1 MALLLSFSMMAG
13 VCPAPVLAAE
23 LERPAAVQAATPEQA
38 APAEDGDTQTPSAP
52 EQPEEIPAQAEF
64 QAPAPDEKEPVTVQ
78 PAEVPVDAPAVGETI
93 TIDGI
98 RYEVTSLPT
107 EKANGKLTLT
117 DGKAYTGA
125 LVLADGIE
133 YAGGKYNVTALAAN
147 AFNDNTALISVDMTD
162 SSVSSIGQSCFKNC
176 TALTNVQFAADT
188 ITNMMKS
195 GVFSGCT
202 SLTRLTIPSLNLS
215 SKYNNSAFSGSSIQ
229 ELTVYTLSGNGFKAY
244 MLNNMPDGFTLN
256 LPNDISSR

>member
-1 MALLLSFSMMAG
+1 MMAG

-38 APAEDGDTQTPSAP
+38 APAEDGDTQTPPAP

-78 PAEVPVDAPAVGETI
+78 PAAVPSLLAAEVPVDAPAVGETI

-98 RYEVTSLPT
+98 TYEVTSLPT

-133 YAGGKYNVTALAAN
+133 YAGGKYDVTDLAAN
-147 AFNDNTALISVDMTD
+147 AFSGNTALTSVDMTD
-162 SSVSSIGQSCFKNC
+162 SSVSSIGQSCFKGC

-229 ELTVYTLSGNGFKAY
+229 
-244 MLNNMPDGFTLN
+244 
-256 LPNDISSR
+256 I